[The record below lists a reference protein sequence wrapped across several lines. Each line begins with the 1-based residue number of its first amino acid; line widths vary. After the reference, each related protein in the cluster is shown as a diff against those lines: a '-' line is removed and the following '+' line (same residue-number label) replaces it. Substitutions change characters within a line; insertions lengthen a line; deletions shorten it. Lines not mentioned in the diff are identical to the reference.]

1 MKGEILLMSK
11 SILFL
16 EKLLKIA
23 EQDDIEFLVELLFDL
38 KREEA
43 ASNDL

>member
-1 MKGEILLMSK
+1 MSK

-16 EKLLKIA
+16 EKLLRIA
-23 EQDDIEFLVELLFDL
+23 DQDDVEFLVELLFDL

-43 ASNDL
+43 TSNDL